1 VTRTLIAL
9 IGVCALAWFTL
20 QFLSKRGV
28 GNGLGLG
35 LRKTEAARLRVLGR
49 LALGPRQ
56 QLYMVQADSRVFLLG
71 TGETGGLALLAELD
85 PVPAPAPRAES
96 AID

>member
-1 VTRTLIAL
+1 LSVTRTLIAL

-20 QFLSKRGV
+20 QFLSRRGLV
-28 GNGLGLG
+28 GAA
-35 LRKTEAARLRVLGR
+35 RPDARLRVLGR

-85 PVPAPAPRAES
+85 PIPAPVTRAEG
-96 AID
+96 AND